1 MRLLR
6 PLALAEHCFSNG
18 LSIGEESVDSQGHNH
33 KDTEFEEWKELLS
46 PPSLFL
52 VFFNLIFLFCWWA
65 AFPSQGT
72 YFDDDCVIMK
82 TL

>member
-46 PPSLFL
+46 PLPFS
-52 VFFNLIFLFCWWA
+52 VFFLILFFYFA
-65 AFPSQGT
+65 GGLHSQAKAHILMMT
-72 YFDDDCVIMK
+72 A
-82 TL
+82 